1 MMEHFYTYSI
11 KVERTKTLSRQYW
24 TRRIAQGGPT
34 CQIQRFD
41 EKGVRI
47 EDPFFY
53 RRKIFP
59 PKS

>member
-47 EDPFFY
+47 EDPFFL
-53 RRKIFP
+53 
-59 PKS
+59 